1 MFALHGRCQCLLY
14 TDDVSKNPFRG
25 IKLEKDDSKIER
37 MYEYEEYVLKN
48 VLLYSI

>member
-1 MFALHGRCQCLLY
+1 MFALHGWCQCLLY

-25 IKLEKDDSKIER
+25 IKLEKDDSKIEL

>member
-1 MFALHGRCQCLLY
+1 MFALHGWCI
-14 TDDVSKNPFRG
+14 KNPFRG
-25 IKLEKDDSKIER
+25 IKLEKDDSKIEL